1 VKLKHKYRIGTRVFK
16 VKVMR
21 DGWREDANARGQIEY
36 NKRTI
41 KFAADEV
48 EGMKVLLHEVIH
60 ALDAEHFPG
69 EPIDE
74 SRVWVLGDH
83 IVQFCRD
90 NQVDLREELEL

>member
-1 VKLKHKYRIGTRVFK
+1 
-16 VKVMR
+16 
-21 DGWREDANARGQIEY
+21 
-36 NKRTI
+36 
-41 KFAADEV
+41 
-48 EGMKVLLHEVIH
+48 MKVLLHEVIH